1 MDITLEVH
9 AGDGGDDAALFAREL
24 ADAIAGYANG
34 TVSSAGR
41 VLHVHCL

>member
-1 MDITLEVH
+1 MDTTLEVH

-24 ADAIAGYANG
+24 ADAIAIHAHG